1 MKNQKS
7 ECQGIKSIS
16 FGLVL
21 LLSTTGLL
29 LTGCNKAAVP
39 PQKQE
44 SAPGASSEHAGTYKL
59 LSISGSQ
66 LPCKPPHEGGAPEV
80 QSGSIVLNA
89 DGTLSSTTIFK
100 IPSGQVM
107 NREVP
112 GTYTREGA
120 KFIMRWKDAGMTT
133 GTLEGSTFTMVN
145 EGMPFV
151 YSK

>member
-1 MKNQKS
+1 MKHQ
-7 ECQGIKSIS
+7 ETVCHGIKSIS
-16 FGLVL
+16 CGLVL
-21 LLSTTGLL
+21 LLATAGLL

-44 SAPGASSEHAGTYKL
+44 SAPSADSDHVGIYKL

-89 DGTLSSTTIFK
+89 DGTLSSTTTFK
-100 IPSGQVM
+100 IPSGQIM

-120 KFIMRWKDAGMTT
+120 KFTMHWKGAGVTT
-133 GTLEGSTFTMVN
+133 GTLDGSTFTMVN
-145 EGMPFV
+145 EGMPLV

>member
-1 MKNQKS
+1 
-7 ECQGIKSIS
+7 
-16 FGLVL
+16 
-21 LLSTTGLL
+21 
-29 LTGCNKAAVP
+29 
-39 PQKQE
+39 
-44 SAPGASSEHAGTYKL
+44 
-59 LSISGSQ
+59 
-66 LPCKPPHEGGAPEV
+66 
-80 QSGSIVLNA
+80 
-89 DGTLSSTTIFK
+89 
-100 IPSGQVM
+100 M